1 MLETAI
7 DRLAMLHEASPN
19 VFTMQVV
26 AESNGISMAH
36 QKFSPL
42 GRSAGGVLHFHRCLV
57 TKQNMLDRPSLTMGR
72 LRPGRECRGLYAR
85 ARAQSTG
92 WPGLEMS

>member
-7 DRLAMLHEASPN
+7 DRLAMRHEASPN
-19 VFTMQVV
+19 VFTMQVA

-57 TKQNMLDRPSLTMGR
+57 TKQNMLDRLSLKWDVYAPGVNAVDYT
-72 LRPGRECRGLYAR
+72 PGRGHSQRDGPA
-85 ARAQSTG
+85 
-92 WPGLEMS
+92 